1 MKNVKQGHTCPVV
14 CLDAGHYAKQNRS
27 NVVPDFYES
36 EINWKL
42 HNLLAEQLA
51 KYGIKVVKTRSNPN
65 KDLELTMRGKKAMDC
80 DLFISLHV
88 NAADNAKANYVLG
101 VHMVDDECG
110 FIDEQ
115 SKEIAKLLSNCVAK
129 IMDVTAETW
138 TRKSSSDR
146 DHNGHKDDY
155 YGVLRGAH
163 SVGTA
168 GVILEHGFYTN
179 KSQAEFLLN
188 DSNLE
193 KIAVSEAKVIA
204 DWFGVAKAE
213 QGSTIIGN
221 PYKLEL
227 MSIRRGSRGTQ
238 VEALQALLITN
249 GYSCGA
255 TGIDGS
261 LGAQTEKAL
270 KAYQTAMDLSVDGV
284 AGPQT
289 MRSLLGYR

>member
-14 CLDAGHYAKQNRS
+14 CLDAGHCGKQNRS
-27 NVVPDFYES
+27 PAVLDFYES
-36 EINWKL
+36 ELNWKL
-42 HNLLAEQLA
+42 HNLLANRLA
-51 KYGIKVVKTRSNPN
+51 EYGIKVVKTRSDLN
-65 KDLELTMRGKKAMDC
+65 KDMELTVRGKQAKDC
-80 DLFISLHV
+80 DLFISMHV
-88 NAADNAKANYVLG
+88 NAAENKKANYVLG
-101 VHMVDDECG
+101 VHMVDDECCI
-110 FIDEQ
+110 IDEQ
-115 SKEIAKLLSNCVAK
+115 SKEIAKLLANCVAE
-129 IMDVTAETW
+129 IMDVKAETW

-146 DHNGHKDDY
+146 DNNGHKDDY

-179 KSQAEFLLN
+179 KAQGEFLLK
-188 DSNLE
+188 DSNLVA
-193 KIAVSEAKVIA
+193 IADAEAKVLA
-204 DWFGVAKAE
+204 DWFDVEKKQE
-213 QGSTIIGN
+213 DVVIGN

-227 MSIRRGSRGTQ
+227 VSIRRGSRGAQ
-238 VEALQALLITN
+238 VEALQALLIAN

-261 LGAQTEKAL
+261 FGGQTENAL
-270 KAYQTAMDLSVDGV
+270 KAYQSAMDLSADGI